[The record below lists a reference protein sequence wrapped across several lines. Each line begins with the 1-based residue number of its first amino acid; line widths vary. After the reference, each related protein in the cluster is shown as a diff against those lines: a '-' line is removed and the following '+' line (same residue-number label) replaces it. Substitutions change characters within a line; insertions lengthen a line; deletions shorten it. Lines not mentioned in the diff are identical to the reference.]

1 MEIGGGGSFS
11 LEAVTE
17 YRNAMLEGLEAVD
30 VNSAAPDQ
38 LGSEIKLI
46 RSTIDLLELQ
56 QAKRL
61 ARFDEKRGC
70 YALGQHTTIDWLRAN
85 THVSAA
91 SADKQLTLAR
101 QLDTLLPTVE
111 AVEQGGISFQHAL
124 QLSPELQG

>member
-1 MEIGGGGSFS
+1 MPDEGRGSQ
-11 LEAVTE
+11 L
-17 YRNAMLEGLEAVD
+17 RNALLEWLEAVD
-30 VNSAAPDQ
+30 VKSAPPEQ
-38 LGSEIKLI
+38 LGAEIKLI

-61 ARFDEKRGC
+61 ARFDENQDC

-111 AVEQGGISFQHAL
+111 AVEQGDISFEHAL
-124 QLSPELQG
+124 QIARELKD